1 MSASDAALSRAQAL
15 TAELFSAD
23 NGRALAWSTLAGLAT
38 FLGGLL
44 AVIKRPEAGLLAFL
58 LGTAIGVMATLS
70 VLELFIQNAVDNG
83 AVPVALCAAAGGATY
98 VLLEPLLPHFEA
110 PTGAPSKPGLSR
122 AADGAARGASG
133 AGGGGDIGGGKA
145 SGSEALVAPQAGR
158 VTRRSEAAAAGAAQ
172 QQQQQQVQQG
182 PPPSTS
188 LAPDGADLSPEAEA
202 RRHNLLRLG
211 FLMAVTMTLH
221 NLPEGFAVAFASLT
235 DFGPVMALAVAVH
248 NVPEGLIVAAPIY
261 AATGSRRTALLT
273 ALVSGLSEPVG
284 AAIALAFIK
293 PFLTPLRLQLMLAY
307 VGGIMTAVCY
317 LELLPEGRKC
327 GKNGHLVRGA
337 LAGGILMAATLLY
350 V

>member
-1 MSASDAALSRAQAL
+1 M

-110 PTGAPSKPGLSR
+110 PPGQASRPGVAR
-122 AADGAARGASG
+122 AADSAARGAGG
-133 AGGGGDIGGGKA
+133 AGGGGDSGAGKAKGGG
-145 SGSEALVAPQAGR
+145 GDGGEALAAPQAGR
-158 VTRRSEAAAAGAAQ
+158 VTRRSEAAAAGGAQ
-172 QQQQQQVQQG
+172 QQQQQQKDKEVV
-182 PPPSTS
+182 PASVS
-188 LAPDGADLSPEAEA
+188 LAPDASDLSPEAEA

-248 NVPEGLIVAAPIY
+248 NIPEGLIVSAPIY

-284 AAIALAFIK
+284 AAIALAFVK

>member
-1 MSASDAALSRAQAL
+1 MSASDAALSRAQAM
-15 TAELFSAD
+15 TAELFSSD
-23 NGRALAWSTLAGLAT
+23 NGRALAWSTLAGGAT
-38 FLGGLL
+38 ILGGLL

-110 PTGAPSKPGLSR
+110 PPGAPLKPGVSR
-122 AADGAARGASG
+122 AADGAARAASG
-133 AGGGGDIGGGKA
+133 AGGGGEVGVGKG

-158 VTRRSEAAAAGAAQ
+158 VTRRSEAAAAAGAAQ
-172 QQQQQQVQQG
+172 QQQVQG
-182 PPPSTS
+182 SPPSTS
-188 LAPDGADLSPEAEA
+188 LAPDASDLSPEAEA

-327 GKNGHLVRGA
+327 GKDGQLVRGA
-337 LAGGILMAATLLY
+337 LVGGVLMAATLLY